1 MESFLLKISHEGTIR
16 NYKLK
21 LRNEHGN
28 NVNII
33 LEKVLHSIKKL
44 DTDNFTTTEY
54 FILVEKIFTDNDLM
68 VIK

>member
-21 LRNEHGN
+21 LLNEHKN
-28 NVNII
+28 NANII

-54 FILVEKIFTDNDLM
+54 FILVEKIFTDNGLM
-68 VIK
+68 IIK